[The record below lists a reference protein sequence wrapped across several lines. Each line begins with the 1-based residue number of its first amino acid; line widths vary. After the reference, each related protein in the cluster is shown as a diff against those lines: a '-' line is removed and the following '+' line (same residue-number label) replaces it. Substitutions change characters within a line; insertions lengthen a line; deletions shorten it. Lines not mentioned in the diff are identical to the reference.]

1 MTAAGEFGKVIDDA
15 NNLLDGFS
23 SEFVSNCTKDINEL
37 LDDIGEDIR
46 SEVAK
51 VTDELKGVG
60 FNSSDIPQE
69 LYDGVDFYTSV
80 IYQVQFSF

>member
-23 SEFVSNCTKDINEL
+23 DKFVSNYTKDINKT
-37 LDDIGEDIR
+37 LDDIGEYIKR
-46 SEVAK
+46 EVAQ

-60 FNSSDIPQE
+60 FNRSDIPQE
-69 LYDGVDFYTSV
+69 LYDGIDFYTSV
-80 IYQVQFSF
+80 IYQV